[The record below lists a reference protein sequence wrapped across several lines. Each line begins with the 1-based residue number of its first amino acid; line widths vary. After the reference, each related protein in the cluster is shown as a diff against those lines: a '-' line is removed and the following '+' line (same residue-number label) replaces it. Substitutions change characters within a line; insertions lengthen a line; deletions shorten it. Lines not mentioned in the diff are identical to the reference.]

1 MSNASAPEMVIFTAK
16 KIITMDD
23 TLPEATA
30 VAVSEGKVLA
40 VGTLEDMAVWTRDRQ
55 VRIDR
60 SFEDQVLMPGLIDN
74 HIHPFLGAL
83 LLPMVILAPEAW
95 RGADGQLRPE
105 VRDPTHQ

>member
-1 MSNASAPEMVIFTAK
+1 MSNISARELVIFTAK

-40 VGTLEDMAVWTRDRQ
+40 VGTLEDMAVWTQDRQ

-74 HIHPFLGAL
+74 HIHPFLG
-83 LLPMVILAPEAW
+83 ILT
-95 RGADGQLRPE
+95 QLATDAQTI
-105 VRDPTHQ
+105 VRMDHQATHRI